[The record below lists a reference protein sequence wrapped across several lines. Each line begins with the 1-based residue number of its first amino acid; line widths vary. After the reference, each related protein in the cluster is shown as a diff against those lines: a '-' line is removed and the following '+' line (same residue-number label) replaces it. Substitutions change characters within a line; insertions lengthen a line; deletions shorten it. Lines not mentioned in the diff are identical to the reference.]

1 MEIQGK
7 IFAILPMQSGVSQR
21 SGKQWRRA
29 SYVLITTDSQPHY
42 FRFDILDSGDD
53 KKIESYN
60 IQQDHY
66 YTVFFNIRASDNGR
80 GWYNQVYVNDVR
92 EYKPE
97 QQNNANNQNQQNAQ
111 QKDAQK

>member
-1 MEIQGK
+1 MEIKGK

-21 SGKQWRRA
+21 SGKAWRRA

-42 FRFDILDSGDD
+42 FRFDILESGDD
-53 KKIESYN
+53 KKIEKYN

-97 QQNNANNQNQQNAQ
+97 ETDIAASSESQTDKPKSEQ
-111 QKDAQK
+111 